1 MISSGEQGGAGHLG
15 TIRSSSARTGMLIY
29 NSLLT
34 SQIIVVKNGPDIAYQ
49 DVTMLHHS
57 RPHNLVSYIL
67 WVAPGIPLE
76 FQKYIINI
84 AAPLPKNSP
93 MPSLTVE
100 NL

>member
-1 MISSGEQGGAGHLG
+1 
-15 TIRSSSARTGMLIY
+15 MLIY

-84 AAPLPKNSP
+84 AAPPPPPKNSS

-100 NL
+100 NLKFSPQ